1 MAFLCPPRAPPPQR
15 PCVVP
20 RLSLSLCAA
29 VAAPAPPPLRPER
42 ERGTADKGEERQTQ
56 SLAKTEVKTAAR
68 QSQRQKSHPPCHMP
82 DCSDRAPPHNCS
94 LLRTTWNV
102 LSKSGAVAGCLV
114 AFRDVEILRTY
125 STREAT
131 CIHCKHTALIQQI
144 ASTVRKANVRTRANL
159 WQTLLVPVRTR

>member
-1 MAFLCPPRAPPPQR
+1 MFCRAEMVFLKKQRLASIALFPWPTAFPAPFHFAPPPPAFLSQVVRPQPCRPSVAFVCPPRAPPPQR

-20 RLSLSLCAA
+20 RLNLSLCAA

-82 DCSDRAPPHNCS
+82 DCSDRAPPHNGS
-94 LLRTTWNV
+94 LLRTTWN
-102 LSKSGAVAGCLV
+102 
-114 AFRDVEILRTY
+114 
-125 STREAT
+125 
-131 CIHCKHTALIQQI
+131 
-144 ASTVRKANVRTRANL
+144 
-159 WQTLLVPVRTR
+159 LL

>member
-1 MAFLCPPRAPPPQR
+1 MFCLAEMVFLKKQRLASIPLFPWPTAFPAPFHFAPPPPAFLSQAVRPQPCRPSVAFLCPPRAPPPQR

-20 RLSLSLCAA
+20 RLNLSLCAA

-94 LLRTTWNV
+94 LLRTTWN
-102 LSKSGAVAGCLV
+102 
-114 AFRDVEILRTY
+114 
-125 STREAT
+125 
-131 CIHCKHTALIQQI
+131 
-144 ASTVRKANVRTRANL
+144 
-159 WQTLLVPVRTR
+159 LL